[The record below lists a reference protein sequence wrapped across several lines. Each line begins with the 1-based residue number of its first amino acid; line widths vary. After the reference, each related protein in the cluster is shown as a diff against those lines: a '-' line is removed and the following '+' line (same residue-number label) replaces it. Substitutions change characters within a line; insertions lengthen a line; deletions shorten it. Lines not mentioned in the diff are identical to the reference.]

1 MRKEHNYLERCIA
14 FSIENEREEEISML
28 NRVRNLVIAEEGQ
41 GMTEYGLV
49 LGVIAIAVVGILV
62 TMRGEIEK
70 MFTNAKDKL
79 IEANK
84 PATTTSGL

>member
-1 MRKEHNYLERCIA
+1 MLTKIKGLVLE
-14 FSIENEREEEISML
+14 EQ
-28 NRVRNLVIAEEGQ
+28 GQ

-70 MFTNAKDKL
+70 LFTKSKDAL

-84 PATTTSGL
+84 PATTTP